1 MLSAAST
8 RHISTAPVV
17 GSRGGKPTV
26 RAVPWDACRQATW
39 AATAALVAAAARPR
53 HSLGFAGRFSA
64 SWRALRRRAACGAQ
78 GELGLAY
85 DAKVLEDY
93 FAWRPLAVVWRLLV
107 FLSVALQTGVGAVAD
122 QVMLGSEQPE
132 ELQRRAAVRLKELLI
147 SLGPT
152 FVKLGQSL
160 SVRPD
165 VLNEIFLAEFQEF
178 QDGVAPFDHD
188 EAVRLVL
195 RGLGI
200 RDLSERFRTFAS
212 KPVAAASLGQVYKA
226 ELLDGSR
233 VAVKVQRPNLAETVS
248 LDLVIA
254 RQIAKFL
261 MSFNDFLP
269 EGLQNSDLIGFV
281 DAFGQRVFE
290 ELDYEM
296 EVKNAQR
303 FRELYGD
310 QAKLK
315 VPRMYSKLATRQVI
329 VMEWIDG
336 VKLTDVEAIS
346 GLGLDPLTFITIGIE
361 CSMRQLLE
369 HGFFHA
375 DPHPGNFFVT
385 KQGELCILDFG
396 MMSEMPKDARLSVI
410 QHIVHI
416 VNRDYRGMAAD
427 YHELGFLSR
436 DIDVR
441 PIAPKLE
448 AFFEPRLAPARV
460 AAISFKTIVDGLTEV
475 VFQNYPFTV
484 PAFYALVVRS
494 LVNLEGLAL
503 SIDEDYRVLEAAY
516 PYVARRILLDSELR
530 SSLMELLF
538 SSLPSTGPAT
548 FASFRWDR
556 AANLLRESSKS
567 SISVPGRKTADGRS
581 DDTVLLLDL
590 ASSLIEEE
598 AFRRTLLAEL
608 ASTADV
614 MIADMIGGA
623 VAGITGDEPASAE
636 WKRTLGL
643 GSEDEAKV
651 SKVKETVNLIA
662 EKVADRIPNG
672 LDAVGWAA
680 QAAAGA
686 LQDIWA
692 PGESTSQPKKKGPA
706 PSPDAMAGEFL
717 EQLRERAAVRTL
729 KALANLLGSEDDGRS
744 AGGGPQ
750 QGRGVTR

>member
-1 MLSAAST
+1 
-8 RHISTAPVV
+8 
-17 GSRGGKPTV
+17 
-26 RAVPWDACRQATW
+26 
-39 AATAALVAAAARPR
+39 
-53 HSLGFAGRFSA
+53 
-64 SWRALRRRAACGAQ
+64 
-78 GELGLAY
+78 
-85 DAKVLEDY
+85 
-93 FAWRPLAVVWRLLV
+93 
-107 FLSVALQTGVGAVAD
+107 
-122 QVMLGSEQPE
+122 
-132 ELQRRAAVRLKELLI
+132 
-147 SLGPT
+147 
-152 FVKLGQSL
+152 
-160 SVRPD
+160 
-165 VLNEIFLAEFQEF
+165 
-178 QDGVAPFDHD
+178 
-188 EAVRLVL
+188 
-195 RGLGI
+195 
-200 RDLSERFRTFAS
+200 
-212 KPVAAASLGQVYKA
+212 
-226 ELLDGSR
+226 
-233 VAVKVQRPNLAETVS
+233 
-248 LDLVIA
+248 
-254 RQIAKFL
+254 
-261 MSFNDFLP
+261 
-269 EGLQNSDLIGFV
+269 
-281 DAFGQRVFE
+281 
-290 ELDYEM
+290 
-296 EVKNAQR
+296 
-303 FRELYGD
+303 
-310 QAKLK
+310 
-315 VPRMYSKLATRQVI
+315 
-329 VMEWIDG
+329 
-336 VKLTDVEAIS
+336 
-346 GLGLDPLTFITIGIE
+346 
-361 CSMRQLLE
+361 
-369 HGFFHA
+369 
-375 DPHPGNFFVT
+375 
-385 KQGELCILDFG
+385 
-396 MMSEMPKDARLSVI
+396 
-410 QHIVHI
+410 
-416 VNRDYRGMAAD
+416 MAAD

-448 AFFEPRLAPARV
+448 AFFEPRLAPARA

-538 SSLPSTGPAT
+538 SSLPSTGAAT

-567 SISVPGRKTADGRS
+567 SISVPGKTADGRS
-581 DDTVLLLDL
+581 DDTALLVDL

-623 VAGITGDEPASAE
+623 VAGITGDEPASADF
-636 WKRTLGL
+636 KRTLGL

-686 LQDIWA
+686 LQDMVA
-692 PGESTSQPKKKGPA
+692 PGESTSQPQKKGPA
-706 PSPDAMAGEFL
+706 PTPDAMAGEFL

-750 QGRGVTR
+750 RGRGVTR

>member
-1 MLSAAST
+1 
-8 RHISTAPVV
+8 
-17 GSRGGKPTV
+17 
-26 RAVPWDACRQATW
+26 
-39 AATAALVAAAARPR
+39 
-53 HSLGFAGRFSA
+53 
-64 SWRALRRRAACGAQ
+64 
-78 GELGLAY
+78 
-85 DAKVLEDY
+85 
-93 FAWRPLAVVWRLLV
+93 
-107 FLSVALQTGVGAVAD
+107 
-122 QVMLGSEQPE
+122 
-132 ELQRRAAVRLKELLI
+132 
-147 SLGPT
+147 
-152 FVKLGQSL
+152 
-160 SVRPD
+160 
-165 VLNEIFLAEFQEF
+165 
-178 QDGVAPFDHD
+178 
-188 EAVRLVL
+188 
-195 RGLGI
+195 
-200 RDLSERFRTFAS
+200 
-212 KPVAAASLGQVYKA
+212 
-226 ELLDGSR
+226 
-233 VAVKVQRPNLAETVS
+233 
-248 LDLVIA
+248 
-254 RQIAKFL
+254 
-261 MSFNDFLP
+261 
-269 EGLQNSDLIGFV
+269 
-281 DAFGQRVFE
+281 
-290 ELDYEM
+290 
-296 EVKNAQR
+296 
-303 FRELYGD
+303 
-310 QAKLK
+310 
-315 VPRMYSKLATRQVI
+315 
-329 VMEWIDG
+329 
-336 VKLTDVEAIS
+336 
-346 GLGLDPLTFITIGIE
+346 
-361 CSMRQLLE
+361 
-369 HGFFHA
+369 
-375 DPHPGNFFVT
+375 
-385 KQGELCILDFG
+385 
-396 MMSEMPKDARLSVI
+396 
-410 QHIVHI
+410 
-416 VNRDYRGMAAD
+416 
-427 YHELGFLSR
+427 
-436 DIDVR
+436 
-441 PIAPKLE
+441 
-448 AFFEPRLAPARV
+448 
-460 AAISFKTIVDGLTEV
+460 
-475 VFQNYPFTV
+475 
-484 PAFYALVVRS
+484 
-494 LVNLEGLAL
+494 
-503 SIDEDYRVLEAAY
+503 
-516 PYVARRILLDSELR
+516 VARRILLDSELR